1 MSGPSGSSPARGN
14 SGAAVLGS
22 RRCSGSQSQI
32 KRRSPIDHCA
42 GRRSHMSSI
51 TPPAEENQRPWLD
64 EHDSC
69 ALIANVRKAGRP
81 THGNVKRTL
90 AALGRMGHRTGEVAG
105 EGDGCG
111 LLTDIPRIIWARTM
125 ESIGQRGELASDP
138 QFFVIHLFLPRSNT
152 DEIVQ
157 QITEI
162 AELSVLQILYSAAGQ
177 TRPEMLGPLARA
189 QEPIFWQIAGYAPGR
204 DVRDANARLF
214 EFQMQI

>member
-1 MSGPSGSSPARGN
+1 MG
-14 SGAAVLGS
+14 L
-22 RRCSGSQSQI
+22 Q
-32 KRRSPIDHCA
+32 
-42 GRRSHMSSI
+42 
-51 TPPAEENQRPWLD
+51 PPPEENHRPWLE

-111 LLTDIPRIIWARTM
+111 LLTDIPRVIWGHMIEAAGHR
-125 ESIGQRGELASDP
+125 SNLVDDP
-138 QFFVIHLFLPRSNT
+138 HFFVIHLFLPQTNT
-152 DEIVQ
+152 AEIVQ
-157 QITEI
+157 KI
-162 AELSVLQILYSAAGQ
+162 AEQADLSVLQILYSAPGK

-189 QEPIFWQIAGYAPGR
+189 QEPVFWQIAGFAPGR

-214 EFQMQI
+214 EFQMELERELPLHVISCSTQSVVYKVRGHADTLYKYYPDLRD